1 MALAGLER
9 QILALQFANK
19 ETENKRR
26 EQEIECDRLRGD
38 MQILAEKERG
48 AHEALEH
55 EQEHRENEK
64 VSSLL
69 CILRSVNTL

>member
-1 MALAGLER
+1 MAHAALER
-9 QILALQFANK
+9 QLLALQFANK
-19 ETENKRR
+19 ETETKRR

-38 MQILAEKERG
+38 MQILADKERE
-48 AHEALEH
+48 AHKAFEH
-55 EQEHRENEK
+55 EQEQRENEK